1 MTTTDDPVKFRNR
14 WHGYV
19 NDLEL
24 LKQTLHPDDW
34 DELEEAMDTL
44 HDIIDDA
51 ADDFEDG

>member
-1 MTTTDDPVKFRNR
+1 MTTTDDPAKFRNR